1 MRPLCGA
8 TARPPGL
15 HLGRICCFALRT
27 RAEST
32 SRSDLHERG
41 SGASV
46 SACQGSSSRAV
57 NTQVRRWEE
66 DAEYELESE
75 MSEVESSEEKR
86 LAFACLSGAIEEV
99 RAATSA
105 PLKPALTRP

>member
-1 MRPLCGA
+1 MQSSLLNVTSRWRHCSA
-8 TARPPGL
+8 ARPAP
-15 HLGRICCFALRT
+15 RT
-27 RAEST
+27 DLLFCST
-32 SRSDLHERG
+32 HPSGDLHERG

-105 PLKPALTRP
+105 P

>member
-1 MRPLCGA
+1 MCPLGVA
-8 TARPPGL
+8 PQ
-15 HLGRICCFALRT
+15 LGRSACSSGRIGWFAPRA

-32 SRSDLHERG
+32 SRSDLNERG

-57 NTQVRRWEE
+57 DTQVQRWEE

-105 PLKPALTRP
+105 P